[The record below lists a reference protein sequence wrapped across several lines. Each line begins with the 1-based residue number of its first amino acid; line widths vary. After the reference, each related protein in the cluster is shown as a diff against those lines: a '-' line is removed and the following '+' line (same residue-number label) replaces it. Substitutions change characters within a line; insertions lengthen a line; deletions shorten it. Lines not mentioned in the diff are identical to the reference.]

1 MAAIEEV
8 TINCS
13 TSAFKPAFKT
23 LSVPSTAGA
32 NKLFLLLETLKGN
45 GDARCIIYLQSLAA
59 STQPSS
65 FKRSNST
72 NDKLSIGAWWPIVS
86 LVCSIKVLLTGISGW
101 IAKHT
106 AIELLNAGYEVLGTV
121 RNNTLI
127 EQTKETISQHASID
141 KLSFVELDLL
151 KDDGWNE
158 AAQGCKYIMHLAS
171 PFPYKVSNNRDSL
184 LAPAVDG
191 TLRVLNA
198 GVNANVEQ
206 IIKTS
211 SIVAMFRKPN
221 RSNPYTFGENDWT
234 DENWTKG
241 VTDYFLSKTKAERLA
256 WELMESKGLKNKL
269 TTICPGGVFGD
280 ALDKKGGTSIE
291 YVRQFLKG
299 KFPAAPKWGV
309 LISDVKDVAKAHV
322 ACIGNN
328 NVGGRRL
335 IVGKEVKTLIELSQI
350 MAEAMPEYAKKLPK
364 KHLPNFMVK
373 LFSYLDSSAKTMIPD
388 LEITMQTDNSYAED
402 LLGLKFNPAKGCIS
416 ETAKSVVRLGLV

>member
-1 MAAIEEV
+1 M
-8 TINCS
+8 T
-13 TSAFKPAFKT
+13 
-23 LSVPSTAGA
+23 
-32 NKLFLLLETLKGN
+32 
-45 GDARCIIYLQSLAA
+45 D
-59 STQPSS
+59 
-65 FKRSNST
+65 
-72 NDKLSIGAWWPIVS
+72 
-86 LVCSIKVLLTGISGW
+86 KVLLTGVSGW

-127 EQTKETISQHASID
+127 EQTKETISKHAPID
-141 KLSFVELDLL
+141 NLSFVELDLL

-191 TLRVLNA
+191 TLRVINA

-241 VTDYFLSKTKAERLA
+241 VTDYFLSKTKAERFA
-256 WELMESKGLKNKL
+256 WELMESKGLKKKF

-309 LISDVKDVAKAHV
+309 LISDVKDIAKAHV
-322 ACIGNN
+322 ACIGNTK
-328 NVGGRRL
+328 VGGRRL
-335 IVGKEVKTLIELSQI
+335 IVGKEVKKLIELSQI

-364 KHLPNFMVK
+364 KELPNFMVK

-388 LEITMQTDNSYAED
+388 LEIVMQTDTSYAED

>member
-1 MAAIEEV
+1 MP
-8 TINCS
+8 
-13 TSAFKPAFKT
+13 K
-23 LSVPSTAGA
+23 
-32 NKLFLLLETLKGN
+32 
-45 GDARCIIYLQSLAA
+45 
-59 STQPSS
+59 
-65 FKRSNST
+65 
-72 NDKLSIGAWWPIVS
+72 
-86 LVCSIKVLLTGISGW
+86 KVLLTGISGW

-106 AIELLNAGYEVLGTV
+106 AIELLNLGYEVLGTV
-121 RNNTLI
+121 RNNSLI
-127 EQTKETISQHASID
+127 EQTKETINKYAPID
-141 KLSFVELDLL
+141 NLSFVELDLL

-158 AAQGCKYIMHLAS
+158 AAKGCEYIMHIAS
-171 PFPYKVSNNRDSL
+171 PFPYKVSNKRDSL

-198 GVNANVEQ
+198 GLNANVKQ

-221 RSNPYTFGENDWT
+221 RTNPYSFGENDWT

-280 ALDKKGGTSIE
+280 ALDTKGGTSIE

-309 LISDVKDVAKAHV
+309 LISDVLDVAKSHV
-322 ACIGNN
+322 ACIGNDK
-328 NVGGRRL
+328 VGGRRL
-335 IVGKEVKTLIELSQI
+335 IVGKEVKTLIQLSQI

-364 KHLPNFMVK
+364 KQLPNFMVK
-373 LFSYLDSSAKTMIPD
+373 LFSYIDSSAKTMIPD
-388 LEITMQTDNSYAED
+388 LEITMQTDTTYSED
-402 LLGLKFNPAKGCIS
+402 LLGLKFQPAKGCMT